1 MRPVI
6 GKNRELIDDF
16 RRVVRAARKTTRGR
30 PSAAPSSDLNT
41 LFHGVN
47 GYTAKN
53 RLLEAQA
60 AARWKHINDVYT
72 VHRKE
77 KKNEE
82 KDGEENKKR
91 WEGRKRMRQV

>member
-1 MRPVI
+1 MI

-16 RRVVRAARKTTRGR
+16 RRVVRAARKTRGR

-47 GYTAKN
+47 GGCAAKN

-60 AARWKHINDVYT
+60 AARWKRINDVYT

-77 KKNEE
+77 EKNEE
-82 KDGEENKKR
+82 KDGEENKRR
-91 WEGRKRMRQV
+91 WEGRKKRMRQV